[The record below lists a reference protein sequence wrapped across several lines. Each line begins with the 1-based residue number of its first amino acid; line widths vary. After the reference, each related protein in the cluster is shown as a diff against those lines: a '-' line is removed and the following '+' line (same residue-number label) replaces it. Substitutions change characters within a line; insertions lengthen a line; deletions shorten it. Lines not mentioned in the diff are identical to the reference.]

1 MFSSSLNIGYTTEM
15 LGLLVVMGVV
25 SIPVSKPTIN
35 CFAVDHRLHAISGKV
50 CTKHGISRHRTRRP
64 VRNHRRQVDYKRW
77 GMRFPVPPKH
87 LPTPRN
93 HALRSIFN
101 LARPGGVGANQVCA
115 ADETRRHS
123 PAGKTV
129 ELRGTSPDKDTIVR
143 GRFLDDVLNNREK
156 IEILHP
162 RRERHS
168 EKAYRRQSGRTNN
181 ACSHPSPAWLR
192 KTSLFRDEA
201 REHLARENRQRRKN
215 CQMIMSRKSPSNK
228 DHQITEN
235 QPQNKQHLLVGNS
248 PLASKSSECLNH
260 LPNTKIP

>member
-1 MFSSSLNIGYTTEM
+1 M
-15 LGLLVVMGVV
+15 LGLLVVMRAG
-25 SIPVSKPTIN
+25 SIPVSKPPIN
-35 CFAVDHRLHAISGKV
+35 CSAVDHGLHTISGKV
-50 CTKHGISRHRTRRP
+50 CTKHRISRHRMRRP
-64 VRNHRRQVDYKRW
+64 VRNHRRQVDYKRR
-77 GMRFPVPPKH
+77 GMRFPVLSKH

-93 HALRSIFN
+93 HTLRSIFN
-101 LARPGGVGANQVCA
+101 LARAVGVGANQMGT

-156 IEILHP
+156 IEFLHP

-168 EKAYRRQSGRTNN
+168 EKAYRRQGGRTNN
-181 ACSHPSPAWLR
+181 ACSHPSPARPR
-192 KTSLFRDEA
+192 KTSLLCDKA
-201 REHLARENRQRRKN
+201 RERVAGENRKRWKH

-228 DHQITEN
+228 DRQITED
-235 QPQNKQHLLVGNS
+235 QPQNKQHPHVGHS

-260 LPNTKIP
+260 LPNAKIP